1 MTEQHSD
8 PYRERL
14 TVFIVD
20 DDADVRDSL
29 SLLLG
34 LHGYRTSVYASAEDF
49 LLALRPWFAGC
60 LVTDIKMPGL
70 SGLELQQALLT
81 RECALPV
88 VVLTGH
94 GDVPSA
100 RAALRARA
108 IDFLLKPFAER
119 DLIEAIETAY
129 TREVRR
135 LADADVGASDDA
147 RVATLTRREREVML
161 LLAEGV
167 TNVEIAKRLAIS
179 PRTVEVHKARVLDK
193 LRTPTLADLVRLA
206 DRVTSK
212 E

>member
-94 GDVPSA
+94 G
-100 RAALRARA
+100 L
-108 IDFLLKPFAER
+108 
-119 DLIEAIETAY
+119 
-129 TREVRR
+129 
-135 LADADVGASDDA
+135 GA
-147 RVATLTRREREVML
+147 
-161 LLAEGV
+161 
-167 TNVEIAKRLAIS
+167 
-179 PRTVEVHKARVLDK
+179 
-193 LRTPTLADLVRLA
+193 
-206 DRVTSK
+206 
-212 E
+212 